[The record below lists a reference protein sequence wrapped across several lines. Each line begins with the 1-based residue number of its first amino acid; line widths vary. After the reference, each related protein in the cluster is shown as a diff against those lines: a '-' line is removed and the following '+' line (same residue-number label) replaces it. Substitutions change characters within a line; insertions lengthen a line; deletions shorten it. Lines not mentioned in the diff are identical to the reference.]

1 MQQTAVLQHWQ
12 SHAITSLNRT
22 HTLVLASEGSTKTPH
37 TPISEPNQY
46 AIDHNATHIS
56 LCIGSWTQALV
67 LHWLPINQYQRSFI
81 PCYKC
86 TSRDANCLVLFCF
99 GIDLAHSN
107 CLVWIQC
114 VHIRFICNK
123 LEFCWWF
130 HTNRST
136 HTQLFFWFEQNKMFK
151 CIQFLSYVH
160 IHSTIENETEHEN
173 RKWNRKNRKSKTKL
187 PTTLFMHF
195 GILSIYFISIA
206 LVGHR
211 K

>member
-1 MQQTAVLQHWQ
+1 MPITWKTKLLVIAANCSAAALAVACYNIIESNAYVGFGFRRIHQN
-12 SHAITSLNRT
+12 TT
-22 HTLVLASEGSTKTPH
+22 H

-151 CIQFLSYVH
+151 CIQFLPYVH
-160 IHSTIENETEHEN
+160 IHSTIENETEH
-173 RKWNRKNRKSKTKL
+173 
-187 PTTLFMHF
+187 
-195 GILSIYFISIA
+195 
-206 LVGHR
+206 
-211 K
+211 